1 MHWVSYGSILP
12 FQFWDVKNSNLWVH
26 ELQDFPGKLR
36 PVLLL
41 IWILSPACIFH
52 ILNPF
57 RPSGK
62 LFLSLSNILLSSG
75 STCTVRRN
83 WYGGLKLWKSY
94 VIKIAMFSIS
104 AGSPTKRLLHFKTG
118 CLQPIKYFAVV
129 QGVWCQSAPQ
139 LQYRVSAVN
148 QLLSC
153 STGCLLSISPLAVVQ
168 GVCCQSAP

>member
-1 MHWVSYGSILP
+1 MFFTHFFYMHWVSYGSILP

-36 PVLLL
+36 SVLLL

-62 LFLSLSNILLSSG
+62 LFLSLSNILQSSG

-118 CLQPIKYFAVV
+118 CLQPIKYVL
-129 QGVWCQSAPQ
+129 C
-139 LQYRVSAVN
+139 
-148 QLLSC
+148 C
-153 STGCLLSISPLAVVQ
+153 STGCLMSISPSAAVQ
-168 GVCCQSAP
+168 GVCCHSAP